1 MDRSNELAAVNMVEI
16 QRNEAYGTAN
26 VEQRVSAMYEE
37 IDITDQASGHQI
49 DAFNTEANTA
59 YQTQAVVMN
68 QIVGRQT
75 EGFFIKANE
84 SYQSSAEAN
93 GRR

>member
-1 MDRSNELAAVNMVEI
+1 MGFLYPSNNSYLSVFDLSYMDRSNELAAVNMVEI

-49 DAFNTEANTA
+49 DAFNIEANTA

-68 QIVGRQT
+68 QI
-75 EGFFIKANE
+75 
-84 SYQSSAEAN
+84 
-93 GRR
+93 